1 MKILEVRPELVIC
14 DVDGVITTRPN
25 SPYYS
30 LKYFKYDSN
39 RIAYT
44 FSDRSFVQETYDA
57 RIFNCWCNGKRVQFR
72 QDLSEKLA
80 AAINHHD
87 MYGNVRE
94 YDELFKVAFE
104 EEPNWYII
112 DRYLN
117 NIEGVRRTKM
127 GFIVYDSFKI
137 DYKGNAWVHR
147 KGEGAG
153 PRWQGGISPEPDWNS
168 LCIVMKGAKHSYEA
182 DKAFLPDEYGEMTE
196 VNALTM
202 TIIAKIVFLL
212 NPNMKDLVFVGQLS
226 EQLRIK
232 LNALTTR

>member
-14 DVDGVITTRPN
+14 DVGGVITTRPN

-30 LKYFKYDSN
+30 LRYFKYNSN

-44 FSDRSFVQETYDA
+44 FSDRSFVQEMFDD

-72 QDLSEKLA
+72 QDLSEKLS

-94 YDELFKVAFE
+94 YNELFKIAFE

-127 GFIVYDSFKI
+127 GFIIYDSFKI

-147 KGEGAG
+147 KGDSA
-153 PRWQGGISPEPDWNS
+153 PEDGEDWSS
-168 LCIVMKGAKHSYEA
+168 LCIVMKGAKHSYES
-182 DKAFLPDEYGEMTE
+182 DKAFLPNEFGEMTE

-202 TIIAKIVFLL
+202 TIISKIVFLL
-212 NPNMKDLVFVGQLS
+212 NPNMKDRVFTGQLS
-226 EQLRIK
+226 KQLKVK
-232 LNALTTR
+232 LCALTTC